1 MSILRDLLEPD
12 DFAGKPYKGGLNQG
26 GHVVAGAALA
36 AVLPLTLA
44 VVAVLA
50 FEAWQFWKKGATKAD
65 FRIDVAYW
73 LVGAVSWS
81 YAINSGL
88 VTGFT
93 VYAPALPL
101 VAFVVEYARIKRG
114 TNAET

>member
-1 MSILRDLLEPD
+1 MSLFAPD
-12 DFAGKPYKGGLNQG
+12 DFAGRPYEGGLNQA

-50 FEAWQFWKKGATKAD
+50 WEAWQFWRRGATKAD
-65 FRIDVAYW
+65 FRVDVAYW
-73 LVGAVSWS
+73 LVGAVSWGWL
-81 YAINSGL
+81 AGQA
-88 VTGFT
+88 TGFP

-101 VAFVVEYARIKRG
+101 VAFVIEYARIKRG
-114 TNAET
+114 MDAED